1 MKAINR
7 RDTIQM
13 KVRCRETKWGEVKR
27 WAFVS
32 SWIQLQLHS
41 SQGTCVTAET
51 VPPGAQRGR
60 KLSDIQT
67 SSDKTSLH
75 RLKPASPNLR
85 FITKARTDVG
95 PLTSSNHV
103 HAWLYIHGTVRRD
116 DL

>member
-7 RDTIQM
+7 RNTIQM
-13 KVRCRETKWGEVKR
+13 KVRCRETKWGQVKW

-41 SQGTCVTAET
+41 SQVTCVTAET
-51 VPPGAQRGR
+51 VPPASQRGR

-75 RLKPASPNLR
+75 RLKKPASPNLR
-85 FITKARTDVG
+85 FITKSRTDVG
-95 PLTSSNHV
+95 PLTGSNHV
-103 HAWLYIHGTVRRD
+103 YAWHSTS
-116 DL
+116 